1 MITNQTPME
10 YFKGLVTG
18 AMKNQ
23 RVETLEE
30 VEFYL
35 TSMLG
40 CFIEASRLKE
50 DILAMKYLTALRDGG
65 ISSEALLREVGDI
78 SLFISGFFPES
89 LTRKIAGL
97 QYYRSMGALSYGR
110 LAAIY
115 SNKKTTARFGGIFD
129 ELSGRFSCF
138 ADVLSEVSER
148 TSLGSSRDILC
159 LYERWLST
167 KSETTLI
174 LLRELGIEPCDT
186 DMRITQ

>member
-1 MITNQTPME
+1 
-10 YFKGLVTG
+10 VTG

-23 RVETLEE
+23 RVDTLEE

-35 TSMLG
+35 SSMLG
-40 CFIEASRLKE
+40 CFIEASRIQD
-50 DILAMKYLTALRDGG
+50 DILAMKYLAALREGG
-65 ISSEALLREVGDI
+65 MASERLLRELGDI
-78 SLFISGFFPES
+78 SLFISGFFPDS

-129 ELSGRFSCF
+129 ELSERFSCF
-138 ADVLSEVSER
+138 AEVLSEVSER
-148 TSLGSSRDILC
+148 TSLGTSRDILS

-167 KSETTLI
+167 KSETALV
-174 LLRELGIEPCDT
+174 LLRELGIEPCDS
-186 DMRITQ
+186 DMMVTQ